1 MIPAASA
8 LPCVM
13 DVHRHGSVVMAG
25 DEEAGAAFSPC
36 ERYRWLL
43 WRMWDENLPFWTFGL
58 LNPSTATHERV
69 DPTIARCITRA
80 KAGGAG
86 GLIVWNLFAWRATKP
101 EAMKIVADPVG
112 KANDRAI
119 LHAVEAGA
127 INVAGWGAHG
137 SHMGRDAEVL
147 DLLARKSSAKLH
159 ALAFTDGGLPRH
171 PLYLPLHLEPQ
182 PWAGMGEGSAI

>member
-1 MIPAASA
+1 MIPAANA
-8 LPCVM
+8 FPRVM
-13 DVHRHGSVVMAG
+13 KVATHGAVVLAG
-25 DEEAGAAFSPC
+25 DNAAGAAFSPC
-36 ERYRWLL
+36 EHYRWLL
-43 WRMWDENLPFWTFGL
+43 WRMWNPELPFWTFGM

-69 DPTIARCITRA
+69 DPTIARCISRA

-119 LHAVEAGA
+119 LHAVQAGA

-137 SHMGRDAEVL
+137 GHMGRDAKVL
-147 DLLARKSSAKLH
+147 NLLASKSDAKLH
-159 ALAFTDGGLPRH
+159 ALAFTEGGLPRH
-171 PLYLPLHLEPQ
+171 PLYLPLNLEPQ
-182 PWAGMGEGSAI
+182 PWQFGDGLEDI